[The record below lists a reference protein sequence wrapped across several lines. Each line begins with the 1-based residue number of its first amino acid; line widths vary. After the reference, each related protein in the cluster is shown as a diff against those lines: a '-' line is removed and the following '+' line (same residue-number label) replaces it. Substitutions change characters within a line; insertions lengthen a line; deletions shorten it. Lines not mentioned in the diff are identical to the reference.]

1 MLVDLEAL
9 MDYFSS
15 CEMEALSQD
24 IYIEGKD
31 TKYIRGRAGEGGWR
45 IKGKGGGTVLYD
57 VDEYV

>member
-1 MLVDLEAL
+1 

-31 TKYIRGRAGEGGWR
+31 TKYIRGRAAGEGGWR
-45 IKGKGGGTVLYD
+45 KKGKGGGTVLYD